1 MLWQGVS
8 KALRTP
14 AKCICTIRPSTHLIE
29 NLREER
35 EGAGK
40 RKEKKY
46 CFMGLF
52 LKRKKKEGKEKGITY
67 SCFYGLSFNSIPVTL
82 NTSQNGSDWS
92 SITDGLSIGS
102 QGAGGV
108 QPLAPVISRASLRL
122 PIILWKKLVRVVHWS
137 CVEGINISVCLSLP
151 TSMVIYIISFPTIE
165 TQLHLG

>member
-29 NLREER
+29 NLRAEG

-52 LKRKKKEGKEKGITY
+52 LKREKKGGKEKGITY

-108 QPLAPVISRASLRL
+108 SR
-122 PIILWKKLVRVVHWS
+122 
-137 CVEGINISVCLSLP
+137 SLP
-151 TSMVIYIISFPTIE
+151 WSHALPSVSQLSSEKNCPCCALVVCGRYKHQCTSLPAYQYGNVHY
-165 TQLHLG
+165 